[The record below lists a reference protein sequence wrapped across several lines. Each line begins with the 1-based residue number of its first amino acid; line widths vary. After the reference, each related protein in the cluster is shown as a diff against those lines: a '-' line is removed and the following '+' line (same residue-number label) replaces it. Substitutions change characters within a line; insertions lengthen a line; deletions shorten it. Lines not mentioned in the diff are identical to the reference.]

1 MPKEIKTVNELGR
14 MSDEKYLRMLYGKSA
29 SVTNRRSD
37 LRRLTDEEYKALTKA
52 PKDITE

>member
-1 MPKEIKTVNELGR
+1 MPKERKTVNELGR
-14 MSDEKYLRMLYGKSA
+14 MSEEDYLRMLYGKSA

-37 LRRLTDEEYKALTKA
+37 LRRLTNEEYKALSKA

>member
-1 MPKEIKTVNELGR
+1 MPKKRKTVNEIGR
-14 MSDEKYLRMLYGKSA
+14 TSDEEYLRMLYGKSS

-37 LRRLTDEEYKALTKA
+37 LRRLTAEEYKALTKA

>member
-1 MPKEIKTVNELGR
+1 MPKERKTVNELGR
-14 MSDEKYLRMLYGKSA
+14 MSGEEYLRMLYGKSA

-37 LRRLTDEEYKALTKA
+37 LRRLTNEEYKSLAKA